1 MEQLIPFIRFEI
13 WLILGGLA
21 LIVGYKLLT
30 RGINT
35 AGLLQDKVQDKEH
48 VGLSP
53 SRIQLLLFTLVGA
66 GAYLAS
72 VPEMFERAAPRLP
85 EVPPELLV
93 LLGGSQAVYLGGK
106 SYLRFFKGT
115 PSPDG

>member
-1 MEQLIPFIRFEI
+1 MEQLTAFVEFEV
-13 WLILGGLA
+13 WFLLGGLA
-21 LIVGYKLLT
+21 LVVGYKMLT

-48 VGLSP
+48 RGLSP

-72 VPEMFERAAPRLP
+72 VPEMFDAAAPKLP
-85 EVPPELLV
+85 EVPAELLV